1 MPERRSLLRRVREL
15 PPPVADG
22 LLAALIAAIGLTQ
35 LFFESPLI
43 ARLGWDFRDPD
54 ALAVLL
60 TLCQAAPLLWRRRAP
75 RLVLAATFVAATVN
89 LVLGYQPTWTQV
101 AMLVALYTVAAHCP
115 RRQSVVTALLL
126 TAGLVVYGVI
136 AERMYPTSTV
146 EASAQDWV
154 FSFLQ
159 VATAW
164 FLGDLQHR
172 RLAYT
177 SKLEVLNAQLAG
189 EQELRARWAVA
200 EERGRIARELHDVVA
215 HSVSVM
221 VVQAGAARRSVAGNP
236 DQATAALTQIE
247 ATGRQALAE
256 MRRLLGLLRDGQDG
270 IAALDGEPRQLPAGI
285 DLSAYRIVQEALT
298 NSLKHAGPAQATVR
312 VRYGTKAL
320 EVQVW
325 DDGRGGAAPGGVRGT
340 PTGCPGGSGGVRGT
354 PTGCPGGSGGVRGTP
369 TGCPGGSGGG
379 PERPRGGRRP
389 RAHRHARAGRA
400 VRRLAGGRDPAWRR
414 LPGRGTPPAGRWR
427 AAVTRVLIADD
438 QPLMR
443 TGSG

>member
-1 MPERRSLLRRVREL
+1 MRERRSLLRRVREL
-15 PPPVADG
+15 SPPVADG
-22 LLAALIAAIGLTQ
+22 LLAALITLIGLAQ
-35 LFFESPLI
+35 LFFENPLI

-60 TLCQAAPLLWRRRAP
+60 TLCQTAPLVWRRRAP
-75 RLVLAATFVAATVN
+75 RLVLAATFVASLVN
-89 LVLGYQPTWTQV
+89 LVLGYQPTWAQA

-115 RRQSVVTALLL
+115 RRQSVPAALLL
-126 TAGLVVYGVI
+126 GGGLVVYGLT
-136 AERMYPTSTV
+136 AERMYPTAPAQT
-146 EASAQDWV
+146 SAQEWV
-154 FSFLQ
+154 FVFLQ
-159 VATAW
+159 FATAW

-177 SKLEVLNAQLAG
+177 SKLEVLNAQLAD

-247 ATGRQALAE
+247 STGRQALAE

-270 IAALDGEPRQLPAGI
+270 SAALTPQPSLAHLDVLVAAAREAGLPVELAVEGEPRQLPAGV

-298 NSLKHAGPAQATVR
+298 NSLKHAGPTRATVR
-312 VRYGTKAL
+312 VCYDTKAL

-325 DDGRGGAAPGGVRGT
+325 DDGHGPPPAVGANGAAEGDGHGLIGMRERVALFGGSLEVGPRPGGGFRV
-340 PTGCPGGSGGVRGT
+340 
-354 PTGCPGGSGGVRGTP
+354 
-369 TGCPGGSGGG
+369 
-379 PERPRGGRRP
+379 
-389 RAHRHARAGRA
+389 AA
-400 VRRLAGGRDPAWRR
+400 R
-414 LPGRGTPPAGRWR
+414 LPLDGGDPR
-427 AAVTRVLIADD
+427 
-438 QPLMR
+438 
-443 TGSG
+443 

>member
-1 MPERRSLLRRVREL
+1 VVVPREDATFVAGQDAARAPGRYRLAMGERRSLLRRVREL

-22 LLAALIAAIGLTQ
+22 LLTALLALIGLTQ
-35 LFFESPLI
+35 LFNESPLV

-60 TLCQAAPLLWRRRAP
+60 TVAQAAPLVWRRRAP
-75 RLVLAATFVAATVN
+75 RLVLAATFAAAFVT
-89 LVLGYQPTWTQV
+89 LVLGYQPTWAQA
-101 AMLVALYTVAAHCP
+101 AMLVALYTVAAHRP
-115 RRQSVVTALLL
+115 RRQAVAAALLL
-126 TAGLVVYGVI
+126 GAGLIAYGVI
-136 AERMYPTSTV
+136 AERMYPSTTV

-159 VATAW
+159 FVTAW

-172 RLAYT
+172 RIAYT
-177 SKLEVLNAQLAG
+177 AKLELLNAQLAG

-221 VVQAGAARRSVAGNP
+221 VVQAGAARRSVPANP

-270 IAALDGEPRQLPAGI
+270 TVALTPQPSLAHLDSLLAAAREAGLPVELAVEGEPRQLPAGI

-298 NSLKHAGPAQATVR
+298 NSLKHAGPATATVLVAYGDHDLTVR
-312 VRYGTKAL
+312 VDDDGKGVESASGRQGSDSDRQNRRSAGHGLIGMRERVALFGGAL
-320 EVQVW
+320 EV
-325 DDGRGGAAPGGVRGT
+325 GTRPGGGFQV
-340 PTGCPGGSGGVRGT
+340 
-354 PTGCPGGSGGVRGTP
+354 
-369 TGCPGGSGGG
+369 
-379 PERPRGGRRP
+379 
-389 RAHRHARAGRA
+389 AA
-400 VRRLAGGRDPAWRR
+400 R
-414 LPGRGTPPAGRWR
+414 LPLDGGEPR
-427 AAVTRVLIADD
+427 
-438 QPLMR
+438 
-443 TGSG
+443 